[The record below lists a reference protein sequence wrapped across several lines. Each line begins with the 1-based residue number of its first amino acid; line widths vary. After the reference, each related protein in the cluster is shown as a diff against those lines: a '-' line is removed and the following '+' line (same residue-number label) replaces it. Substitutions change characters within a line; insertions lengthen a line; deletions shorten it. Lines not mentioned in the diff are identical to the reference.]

1 MAALKDLM
9 KVMEHQTA
17 VEKRAADGI
26 LSCLEQ
32 GGKGEKPAEQWLK
45 SGGDP
50 QGEYMVHLAEY
61 AEKNVMEK

>member
-32 GGKGEKPAEQWLK
+32 GGTYYPQYLVTACEK
-45 SGGDP
+45 
-50 QGEYMVHLAEY
+50 
-61 AEKNVMEK
+61 